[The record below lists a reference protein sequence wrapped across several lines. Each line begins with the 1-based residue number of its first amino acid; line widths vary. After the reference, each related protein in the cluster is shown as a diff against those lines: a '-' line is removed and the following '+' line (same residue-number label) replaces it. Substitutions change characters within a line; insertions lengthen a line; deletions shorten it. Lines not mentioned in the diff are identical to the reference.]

1 MGIFGDDFAGFYHFF
16 YQRTRNFYIIQHHH
30 CGNFDVLCK
39 GLKRNM
45 NIRERDVIIIECAT
59 KIVWALVSIGFL
71 LTILNDVLI
80 RGKDLDRNASTWMIT
95 IMTIWMITDYIPAG
109 YQSVGK
115 LIRMF
120 NESKR

>member
-1 MGIFGDDFAGFYHFF
+1 
-16 YQRTRNFYIIQHHH
+16 
-30 CGNFDVLCK
+30 
-39 GLKRNM
+39 M

-95 IMTIWMITDYIPAG
+95 IMTIWMITDYIPVG